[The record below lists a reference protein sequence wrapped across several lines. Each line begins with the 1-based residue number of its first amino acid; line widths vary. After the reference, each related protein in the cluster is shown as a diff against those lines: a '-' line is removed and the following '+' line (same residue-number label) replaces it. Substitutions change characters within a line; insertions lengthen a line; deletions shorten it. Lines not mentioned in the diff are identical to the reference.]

1 MIVTVT
7 TNPSIDR
14 TIEISKLSRGEINRG
29 ELSSIDPAGK
39 GVNVSRAL
47 ASFGTNTH
55 AIVVCG
61 DLGSQWFSKKL
72 NQLDISHEIIKS
84 EGITRSN
91 ITIHESSGITT
102 KINEP
107 GFELTNEVIDQV
119 KIALTKIDLLGSWVV
134 FAGKLNPGADPNTYR
149 DLAKFVKSRGA
160 KVAIDGSGPEFL
172 AAIEAKPDLI
182 KPNQFELAELVG
194 RSLNTFSDIVAAS
207 REINKR
213 GVKQVLC
220 SLGKDGAILITDTDA
235 VHCEPVDSFKGAP
248 VGAGDILLAIYLAG
262 GANTDALGNAVAW
275 SAASV
280 PLTGTSIPTKAQAAA
295 VKVNLNHVVS
305 EDRGLEEVH

>member
-14 TIEISKLSRGEINRG
+14 TIEIGKLSRGEINRG

-47 ASFGTNTH
+47 ASYGAKTH

-72 NQLDISHEIIKS
+72 SQLSISHEIIKS

-107 GFELTNEVIDQV
+107 GFELTNDVISEV
-119 KIALTKIDLLGSWVV
+119 KSALSKLELKDSWVV
-134 FAGKLNPGADPNTYR
+134 LAGRLNPGAEPNTYR
-149 DLAKFVKSRGA
+149 DLAEFVKNRGA
-160 KVAIDGSGPEFL
+160 KIAIDGSGAEFQ

-194 RSLNTFSDIVAAS
+194 RTLNTFSDIVAAS

-213 GVKQVLC
+213 GVNQVLC
-220 SLGKDGAILITDTDA
+220 SLGKDGAILITDSDA
-235 VHCEPVDSFKGAP
+235 VHCEPVESFKGAP
-248 VGAGDILLAIYLAG
+248 VGAGDILLAVYLAG
-262 GANTDALGNAVAW
+262 GANSDALSNAVAW

-280 PLTGTSIPTKAQAAA
+280 PLKGTSIPTKSQAAE

-305 EDRGLEEVH
+305 QDRGLEEAH